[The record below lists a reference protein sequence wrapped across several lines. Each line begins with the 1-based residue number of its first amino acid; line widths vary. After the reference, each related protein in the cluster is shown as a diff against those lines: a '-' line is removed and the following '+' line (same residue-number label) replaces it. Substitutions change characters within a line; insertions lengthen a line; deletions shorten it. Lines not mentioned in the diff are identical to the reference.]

1 MNNDPRLIAFK
12 QLLDIMDDLRAKCP
26 WDMKQ
31 TFQSLRHLTIEE
43 TYELTDA
50 ILQNDLKSIEEE
62 VGDVLLHL
70 VFYAKLGSETGQF
83 DIASILERLNAKLIH
98 RHPHI
103 YGDVTVADE
112 EEVRRN
118 WEKLKLKEGKKSVL
132 EGVPRGLPAMIKAIR
147 LQEKTKQV
155 GFEWENTSQVMDKVN
170 EELEEWKS
178 AVQSKDKE
186 AIEDELGDVFFSLI
200 NYARFEQIDPE
211 AALEKVNQ
219 KFKKRFEYIEVNAP
233 KPLEEMKLEEMEALW
248 QAAKINLRK

>member
-112 EEVRRN
+112 EEVRKN

-170 EELEEWKS
+170 EELGEWKR
-178 AVQSKDKE
+178 AIESKDKE

-200 NYARFEQIDPE
+200 NYARFEKIDPE

-219 KFKKRFEYIEVNAP
+219 KFKKRFEYIEANAP

>member
-50 ILQNDLKSIEEE
+50 ILRNDLKSIEEE

-170 EELEEWKS
+170 EELGEWKR
-178 AVQSKDKE
+178 AIESKDKE

>member
-200 NYARFEQIDPE
+200 NYARFEKIDPE

>member
-170 EELEEWKS
+170 EELGEWKR
-178 AVQSKDKE
+178 AIESKDKE

-219 KFKKRFEYIEVNAP
+219 KFKNRFEYIEANAP

>member
-12 QLLDIMDDLRAKCP
+12 QLLEIMDDLRAKCP

>member
-31 TFQSLRHLTIEE
+31 NFQSLRHLTIEE

-50 ILQNDLKSIEEE
+50 ILRNDLKSIEEE

-112 EEVRRN
+112 EEVRKN

-170 EELEEWKS
+170 EELGEWKS
-178 AVQSKDKE
+178 AIESKDKE

-200 NYARFEQIDPE
+200 NYARFEKIDPE

-219 KFKKRFEYIEVNAP
+219 KFKKRLEYIEANAP

-248 QAAKINLRK
+248 QAAKTNLKK

>member
-31 TFQSLRHLTIEE
+31 NFQSLRHLTIEE

-112 EEVRRN
+112 EEVRKN

-155 GFEWENTSQVMDKVN
+155 GFEWENTSRVLDKVN
-170 EELEEWKS
+170 EELGEWKR
-178 AVQSKDKE
+178 AIESKDKE

-200 NYARFEQIDPE
+200 NYARFEKIDPE

-219 KFKKRFEYIEVNAP
+219 KFKKRFEYIEANAP

>member
-31 TFQSLRHLTIEE
+31 NFQSLRHLTIEE

-50 ILQNDLKSIEEE
+50 ILRNDLKSIEEE

-170 EELEEWKS
+170 EELGEWKR
-178 AVQSKDKE
+178 AIESKDKE

>member
-12 QLLDIMDDLRAKCP
+12 QLLEIMDDLRAKCP

-155 GFEWENTSQVMDKVN
+155 GFEWENTSRVLDKVN
-170 EELEEWKS
+170 EELGEWKS
-178 AVQSKDKE
+178 AIESKDKE

-219 KFKKRFEYIEVNAP
+219 KFKKRFEYIEANAP

>member
-31 TFQSLRHLTIEE
+31 NFQSLRHLTIEE

-50 ILQNDLKSIEEE
+50 ILRNDLKSIEEE

>member
-1 MNNDPRLIAFK
+1 
-12 QLLDIMDDLRAKCP
+12 
-26 WDMKQ
+26 
-31 TFQSLRHLTIEE
+31 
-43 TYELTDA
+43 
-50 ILQNDLKSIEEE
+50 
-62 VGDVLLHL
+62 LHL

-170 EELEEWKS
+170 EELGEWKR
-178 AVQSKDKE
+178 AIESKDKE

>member
-155 GFEWENTSQVMDKVN
+155 GFEWENTSRVMDKVN
-170 EELEEWKS
+170 EELGEWKS
-178 AVQSKDKE
+178 AIESKDKE

-200 NYARFEQIDPE
+200 NYARFEKIDPE

>member
-12 QLLDIMDDLRAKCP
+12 QLLEIMDDLRAKCP

-170 EELEEWKS
+170 EELGEWKR
-178 AVQSKDKE
+178 AIESKDKE

>member
-50 ILQNDLKSIEEE
+50 ILRNDLKSIEEE

-178 AVQSKDKE
+178 AIESKDKE

>member
-31 TFQSLRHLTIEE
+31 NFQSLRHLTIEE

-170 EELEEWKS
+170 EELGEWKR
-178 AVQSKDKE
+178 AIESKDKE

-200 NYARFEQIDPE
+200 NYARFEKIDPE

-219 KFKKRFEYIEVNAP
+219 KFKKRFEYIEANAP

>member
-31 TFQSLRHLTIEE
+31 NFQSLRHLTIEE

-50 ILQNDLKSIEEE
+50 ILRNDLKSIEEE

-200 NYARFEQIDPE
+200 NYARFEKIDPE

>member
-31 TFQSLRHLTIEE
+31 NFQSLRHLTIEE

-170 EELEEWKS
+170 EELGEWKR
-178 AVQSKDKE
+178 AIESKDKE

>member
-31 TFQSLRHLTIEE
+31 NFQSLRHLTIEE

-112 EEVRRN
+112 EEVRKN

-170 EELEEWKS
+170 EELGEWKR
-178 AVQSKDKE
+178 AIESKDKE

-200 NYARFEQIDPE
+200 NYARFEKIDPE

-219 KFKKRFEYIEVNAP
+219 KFKKRFEYIEANAP

>member
-31 TFQSLRHLTIEE
+31 NFQSLRHLTIEE

-170 EELEEWKS
+170 EELGEWKR
-178 AVQSKDKE
+178 AIDSKDKE

>member
-12 QLLDIMDDLRAKCP
+12 QLLEIMDDLRAKCP

-170 EELEEWKS
+170 EELGEWKR
-178 AVQSKDKE
+178 AIESKDKE

-219 KFKKRFEYIEVNAP
+219 KFKKRFEYIEANAP

>member
-1 MNNDPRLIAFK
+1 
-12 QLLDIMDDLRAKCP
+12 MDDLRAKCP

-31 TFQSLRHLTIEE
+31 NFQSLRHLTIEE

-112 EEVRRN
+112 EEVRKN

-170 EELEEWKS
+170 EELGEWKR
-178 AVQSKDKE
+178 AIESKDKE

-200 NYARFEQIDPE
+200 NYARFEKIDPE

>member
-170 EELEEWKS
+170 EELGEWKR
-178 AVQSKDKE
+178 AIESKDKE

>member
-155 GFEWENTSQVMDKVN
+155 GFEWENTFQVMDKVN
-170 EELEEWKS
+170 EELGEWKR
-178 AVQSKDKE
+178 AIESKDKE

-219 KFKKRFEYIEVNAP
+219 KFKNRFEYIEANAP

>member
-70 VFYAKLGSETGQF
+70 IFYAKLGSETGQF

-200 NYARFEQIDPE
+200 NYARFEKIDPE
-211 AALEKVNQ
+211 SALEKVNQ
-219 KFKKRFEYIEVNAP
+219 KFKNRFEYIEANAP